1 MGNWLE
7 CIISPGQFTGEFAVQ
22 GKMFDSTD
30 FSLFAPKEDLQFSE
44 KVPARGKHVKGAIR
58 VVPLDQKDDLMLVA
72 LPRPTFENG
81 RAITV
86 KTSQIR

>member
-44 KVPARGKHVKGAIR
+44 KVPARGKHVFNVSCSSSTDIR
-58 VVPLDQKDDLMLVA
+58 KW
-72 LPRPTFENG
+72 
-81 RAITV
+81 
-86 KTSQIR
+86 